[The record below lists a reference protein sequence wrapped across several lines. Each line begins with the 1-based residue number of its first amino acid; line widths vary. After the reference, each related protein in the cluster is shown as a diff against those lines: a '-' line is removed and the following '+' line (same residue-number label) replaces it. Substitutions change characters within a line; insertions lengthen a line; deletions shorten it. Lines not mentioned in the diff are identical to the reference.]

1 MQLMKLYFGDH
12 LKSAKTQL
20 SCNIGKPIFL
30 DFPMLQLVRL
40 FLNNSGLFRSF
51 LRLIFLKFNLW
62 WFCLSMWVHLF
73 SGNEDPFSL
82 LRDVIEAEEIKL
94 DRWTVVFRPLSE
106 ETTEGLDGKV
116 MVSTT
121 QATEDNAQVKIHSNC
136 QLRNWLFLY
145 YHNSVLAN
153 KAHL

>member
-1 MQLMKLYFGDH
+1 MF
-12 LKSAKTQL
+12 
-20 SCNIGKPIFL
+20 
-30 DFPMLQLVRL
+30 V
-40 FLNNSGLFRSF
+40 
-51 LRLIFLKFNLW
+51 
-62 WFCLSMWVHLF
+62 F

-121 QATEDNAQVKIHSNC
+121 QATEDNAQVRSLEPLG
-136 QLRNWLFLY
+136 QSQSNWLSEYHWPYVPRLFRFILY
-145 YHNSVLAN
+145 ES
-153 KAHL
+153 